1 MHYVT
6 VLIPEAEGG
15 YSVLF
20 PDFPGCATQGE
31 SQAEAI
37 AAATEALSGHIA
49 AMRESGATVPA
60 PRELEAV
67 RADRAWADENEVDWT
82 RVITALTP
90 VRPPLGHPEKVMVS
104 LDSNFLR
111 SIDSYAEARGLTR
124 SGALTA
130 GGEMLMASDPVP
142 VRNKRP
148 VKKTA

>member
-6 VLIPEAEGG
+6 VLLPSVQGG
-15 YSVLF
+15 YLVLF
-20 PDFPGCATQGE
+20 PDFPGCVTQGE
-31 SQAEAI
+31 SQAEAL

-49 AMRESGATVPA
+49 AMRESGAPVPA

-67 RADRAWADENEVDWT
+67 RADRAWAEENEVDWT
-82 RVITALTP
+82 RVISALTP
-90 VRPPLGHPEKVMVS
+90 VRPPLGRPEKVMVS

-148 VKKTA
+148 VQKTA

>member
-67 RADRAWADENEVDWT
+67 RADRAWAADNEVDWT
-82 RVITALTP
+82 RTITALTP
-90 VRPPLGHPEKVMVS
+90 VRPPLGHPERVMVS

-111 SIDSYAEARGLTR
+111 SIDSYAESRGLTR
-124 SGALTA
+124 SAALTA
-130 GGEMLMASDPVP
+130 GGEMLIASDPVP

-148 VKKTA
+148 EKRSA